1 MLLLFSCPIISNS
14 LWPHGLQ
21 HARLPCP
28 SPSPEVYPSSCPLHQ
43 WCHPAIIL
51 WCPCLL
57 LVCRNT
63 VWSLLKLIYV
73 FLVVFSCQG
82 KMKEEAWDCVL
93 GFLFPFSCLVRDII
107 SLILLNIDE
116 NLSYLCSEYI
126 NIAYENYAHMVSVSG
141 PSVSLDM
148 HLPALIRVMKPERL
162 LNGIPIVNQQAINP
176 EGPVCKYPYSYL
188 SPYIC
193 VILFLLNCD
202 YSFFSC

>member
-1 MLLLFSCPIISNS
+1 MLLLFCCPAMSDS

-21 HARLPCP
+21 HTRLPCP
-28 SPSPEVYPSSCPLHQ
+28 SPSPEVCPSSCPLHQ
-43 WCHPAIIL
+43 WYHPAIIL

-73 FLVVFSCQG
+73 FLVGFSCQG
-82 KMKEEAWDCVL
+82 KIKEEAWDCVL
-93 GFLFPFSCLVRDII
+93 GFLFPLNCLVRDIT

-126 NIAYENYAHMVSVSG
+126 NIAYENYTHIVRVG
-141 PSVSLDM
+141 NQSVSLGM
-148 HLPALIRVMKPERL
+148 HLPALIRVIKPEKL
-162 LNGIPIVNQQAINP
+162 LNSISQQAINP
-176 EGPVCKYPYSYL
+176 EDPVCKYPCSYL

-193 VILFLLNCD
+193 FILFLLNCD